1 MSGSDRHPKA
11 TPTRGPGRAGRI
23 SGLVVL
29 APVNSTCVESRRR
42 ATQESRM
49 RAMVLKEFRQLRRD
63 RRTLALM
70 IMVPLLLLIVFG
82 YVARF
87 DIKQIPTAVV
97 GAQAEMVAGLLP
109 EPFDVRIVDSAGDR
123 ATGEGLLR
131 RSPAIIAVRG
141 GPPRTLLVAGTR
153 QFGPPAAGTVIT
165 SLGVVRERQEGTLEQ
180 LAVMPLRPRDVIIGK
195 IAPYFLV
202 GVLDMA
208 VITAAGLLLF
218 DVPFRGSW
226 LA

>member
-1 MSGSDRHPKA
+1 MSGAARPPKA
-11 TPTRGPGRAGRI
+11 TPTRGPGRAGRMP
-23 SGLVVL
+23 GLVVL

-109 EPFDVRIVDSAGDR
+109 EPFDVRIVGSAGGR
-123 ATGEGLLR
+123 APRAGVLR
-131 RSPAIIAVRG
+131 RPRGVIAG
-141 GPPRTLLVAGTR
+141 VAG
-153 QFGPPAAGTVIT
+153 P
-165 SLGVVRERQEGTLEQ
+165 
-180 LAVMPLRPRDVIIGK
+180 
-195 IAPYFLV
+195 
-202 GVLDMA
+202 
-208 VITAAGLLLF
+208 
-218 DVPFRGSW
+218 
-226 LA
+226 